1 MRSSCVIHVL
11 VRKDTGKNLLSLSQK
26 RAAIYEPESGPLPDT
41 EYVGTLILDFLASR
55 PVRNKFL
62 IFMKC
67 LFYDSLLQQP
77 DLTRIII

>member
-1 MRSSCVIHVL
+1 M
-11 VRKDTGKNLLSLSQK
+11 
-26 RAAIYEPESGPLPDT
+26 AIYEPESRLFTDA
-41 EYVGTLILDFLASR
+41 EDVGTLILDFLASR

-67 LFYDSLLQQP
+67 LFYDGLLQQP